1 VIIEATGTPRLG
13 SMPLNRRSLAAV
25 VVAATAALAGCQAG
39 TAQPTGTGTSTSHT
53 AAATATTTTATHE
66 AATSTAAEPVRADRC
81 TLDQLTASLGRT
93 TGEAGQRHTTVVW
106 TNTSGAACVMDGFG
120 GVDLEGPDDPMG
132 RTYSLPR
139 ASAATESFS
148 LAPGKEAHTT
158 ITWLPPQDGPGWTP
172 TTMRVT
178 PPNETR
184 SAQLEWPGGAVLRQ
198 DGATHPGTYIGPVS
212 PGAEG

>member
-1 VIIEATGTPRLG
+1 
-13 SMPLNRRSLAAV
+13 MPLNRRPLVAF
-25 VVAATAALAGCQAG
+25 VVAATAALAGCQTSG
-39 TAQPTGTGTSTSHT
+39 TTAQPTGTGTSTALT
-53 AAATATTTTATHE
+53 ASATATHE
-66 AATSTAAEPVRADRC
+66 AAPATTTAAEPVRADRC
-81 TLDQLTASLGRT
+81 TLDQLTASVGRT
-93 TGEAGQRHTTVVW
+93 TGEAGQRHTIVVW
-106 TNTSGAACVMDGFG
+106 TNTSGAACVIDGFG

-132 RTYSLPR
+132 RIYSLPR
-139 ASAATESFS
+139 ESAAAESFS
-148 LAPGKEAHTT
+148 LAPDEQAHTT

-184 SAQLEWPGGAVLRQ
+184 STQLEWPGSAVLRQ